1 VINFTVTNPVGTGYA
16 TVFPCGAPRPEASN
30 LNYVAGQSVPNLVI
44 AKLGTSGR
52 VCVFSNVATDLLAD
66 VSGYFP
72 AGSGYAPIANPT
84 RILDTRSPVARLAAG
99 AVLELPV
106 GGVGGVPLDAVAAV
120 VNFTVTNPAAVGYV
134 TVYPCGAARPEASNL
149 NYVAGQSVPNLV
161 FAKLGA
167 GGRVCAYS
175 NVATDLIADVA
186 GYFPAGSGYVPIDN
200 PTRILDTRGSAP
212 CGLVSAVFCET
223 FDNLNNW
230 SFAHWRS
237 EMPGSAD
244 ANSTASIVNGQAQIV
259 AADKNYGDATLRSNT
274 KYALGEI
281 RLTISD
287 NSGGWPLLGSA
298 FVGLTTDPYNAPSIK
313 RDNGE
318 GPTPANGVLIQM
330 RDNCREPWA
339 GPQGSVYVN
348 HVETVTTAVCLG
360 AMPSG
365 PTELRVT
372 NGHVEFWSA
381 GAKYAEMNVAV
392 PATGY
397 LLLGVHNHASEKY
410 SDGPG
415 PMPAVIGLFDNV
427 SYPAAGRTSSYRN
440 GAGVTAVGTSAR
452 VVFNAYA
459 ANTPVGAAV
468 VVNGHSHPFTPYYP
482 LSRSV
487 AESVAIPVSDLVVGN
502 NTINIVGGFT
512 PVANVDLVIEGASA

>member
-1 VINFTVTNPVGTGYA
+1 MDFKTIRRRLRNRRKFAIALFAVVLVVFGAIGITTAFTGGSGWKRVQWGP
-16 TVFPCGAPRPEASN
+16 
-30 LNYVAGQSVPNLVI
+30 
-44 AKLGTSGR
+44 AKQHPKRVQRADGTS
-52 VCVFSNVATDLLAD
+52 VTTTTAPVSTEPTTTSATSSTTRAT
-66 VSGYFP
+66 
-72 AGSGYAPIANPT
+72 PT
-84 RILDTRSPVARLAAG
+84 PVTPTG
-99 AVLELPV
+99 Q
-106 GGVGGVPLDAVAAV
+106 
-120 VNFTVTNPAAVGYV
+120 FT
-134 TVYPCGAARPEASNL
+134 
-149 NYVAGQSVPNLV
+149 
-161 FAKLGA
+161 
-167 GGRVCAYS
+167 
-175 NVATDLIADVA
+175 
-186 GYFPAGSGYVPIDN
+186 
-200 PTRILDTRGSAP
+200 
-212 CGLVSAVFCET
+212 ET

-230 SFAHWRS
+230 TFAHWRS
-237 EMPGSAD
+237 EIPGSAD
-244 ANSTASIVNGQAQIV
+244 ANSTVSIVNGQAQIV

-298 FVGLTTDPYNAPSIK
+298 FVGLTTDPFNAPSIK

-348 HVETVTTAVCLG
+348 HVETVVTAVCLG
-360 AMPSG
+360 GQPTG
-365 PTELRVT
+365 PTELRVS

-427 SYPAAGRTSSYRN
+427 SYPSAGRTSSYRN
-440 GAGVTAVGTSAR
+440 GAGVTALGTSAR

-482 LSRSV
+482 LSHSV

-502 NTINIVGGFT
+502 NTITIVGGFT
-512 PVANVDLVIEGASA
+512 TIANIDLVIEGPGA